1 MSGLAIAGLVVA
13 VVSTA
18 VSVGMSVD
26 AKNKQK
32 SAQRRAEAEA
42 DKALEAARKTM
53 EMRKLATL
61 AINEKPFRTASE
73 NLATVAATGIQVAKG
88 GDPRQLA
95 SVIGRTQMANIAEQE
110 TVQSQQSSRLDQL
123 ELLKAQEEQQIQT
136 NLANLDLAEAEGAQ
150 VAAARAADLQQAYD
164 NQAVQGG
171 VQAAGAVVNLAGTI
185 AGPKIEA
192 SAAYDK
198 GVAGAGEANIK
209 KFLKSDPAAMAKYSG
224 QIDSADAK
232 GLKNMMMDLYPASSF
247 SDPVF
252 QDRLS
257 GDYFRD
263 QEVMFQSRINALG
276 GMGAGNCAGG
286 SCP

>member
-1 MSGLAIAGLVVA
+1 MSGLAVAGLVVA

-53 EMRKLATL
+53 EMRKMATL

-123 ELLKAQEEQQIQT
+123 ELLKAQEEQEIRDNIAGT
-136 NLANLDLAEAEGAQ
+136 YTAEAEGAQ
-150 VAAARAADLQQAYD
+150 MAASDAAKMAAQYESQA
-164 NQAVQGG
+164 
-171 VQAAGAVVNLAGTI
+171 
-185 AGPKIEA
+185 IEA
-192 SAAYDK
+192 
-198 GVAGAGEANIK
+198 GVAGAGSIAQQGIAVGGDIKSNNAATLKSNIDRQLGEGKSISDIGNRMSTLITDPVKQKAYYARIANIK
-209 KFLKSDPAAMAKYSG
+209 TGDELTALNDEFGIAQHQAL
-224 QIDSADAK
+224 Q
-232 GLKNMMMDLYPASSF
+232 
-247 SDPVF
+247 VF
-252 QDRLS
+252 KQ
-257 GDYFRD
+257 
-263 QEVMFQSRINALG
+263 
-276 GMGAGNCAGG
+276 
-286 SCP
+286 